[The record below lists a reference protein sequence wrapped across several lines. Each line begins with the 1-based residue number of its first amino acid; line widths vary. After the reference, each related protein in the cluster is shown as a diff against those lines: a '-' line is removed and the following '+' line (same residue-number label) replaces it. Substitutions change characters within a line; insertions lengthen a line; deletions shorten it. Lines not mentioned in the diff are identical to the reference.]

1 MKKIA
6 WLLPLCLLLAAC
18 RADVSEPEELYLVS
32 AIGFDAGNA
41 DLRVSVEVPL
51 TRENEADKM
60 EVLVFDGTGNNL
72 TAAMR
77 DLRAKLGKKLFFG
90 HCALA
95 IFGDGVSGDALRA
108 ALDFLSGNEIPLS
121 VTVVSAPDAREL
133 LARGTLSAPAAGY
146 EIPDILRLLAR
157 DEGLPLRCRYYE
169 IAAHSSD
176 FTLPRFLPS
185 DLNEAVPDRFVGM
198 RSYRDGKAAVE

>member
-60 EVLVFDGTGNNL
+60 EVLVFDGTGTDL
-72 TAAMR
+72 PAAMR

-95 IFGDGVSGDALRA
+95 VLGDGVSGDALRA
-108 ALDFLSGNEIPLS
+108 ALDFLSGNEI
-121 VTVVSAPDAREL
+121 
-133 LARGTLSAPAAGY
+133 
-146 EIPDILRLLAR
+146 EIPAPVFFHGKRRSVFPTVNRAASAIWCKPRRLVFARVILPPPFR
-157 DEGLPLRCRYYE
+157 
-169 IAAHSSD
+169 
-176 FTLPRFLPS
+176 
-185 DLNEAVPDRFVGM
+185 PDRIAYRRNGRAQLHSG
-198 RSYRDGKAAVE
+198 RSAKSAEE